1 MAGCRSR
8 KLAWGDYYMAQY
20 YVRNLR
26 QGESPAPPGYSS
38 WLDYWEKKTGKKAGI
53 CHRDRCYR
61 AATDGAHVQIVNGG
75 NEWYIVPLCHPCNMD
90 RGASFWVEGPLVPVN
105 HIYPIKW

>member
-1 MAGCRSR
+1 
-8 KLAWGDYYMAQY
+8 MAQY

-26 QGESPAPPGYSS
+26 QGESPVPPGYSS
-38 WLDYWEKKTGKKAGI
+38 WLDYWEKRTGKKAGI
-53 CHRDRCYR
+53 CHRDGCYR
-61 AATDGAHVQIVNGG
+61 TATDGAHVQIVNGG